1 MGRRVLC
8 KHSRFERGDYCKYIF
23 EHETHDIAM
32 DKIMDKIGE
41 KERVEG
47 STNGFSRSAS
57 GNMQ

>member
-8 KHSRFERGDYCKYIF
+8 KHSRFERGDYCKYIC
-23 EHETHDIAM
+23 EHETHDIA
-32 DKIMDKIGE
+32 MDKIGE